1 MKRTNDNVR
10 FGLSRVLLLVLIAV
24 MALTVVSCG
33 KTETE
38 TEGEATAKTFTFQVI
53 TLDGETTSFTI
64 TTEKETVGEALFDE
78 GLIEGESGAYGL
90 YVKRVNGILA
100 DYEVDGT
107 YWAFYIGGAYG
118 MTGVDTTPVED
129 GATYAFKVEK

>member
-1 MKRTNDNVR
+1 MKRTNNNVR

-33 KTETE
+33 NSETE
-38 TEGEATAKTFTFQVI
+38 TQGEAIAKTFTFQVI
-53 TLDGETTSFTI
+53 TLDGETSTFTI
-64 TTEKETVGEALFDE
+64 TTERALVGEALLDE
-78 GLIEGESGAYGL
+78 GLIEGEEGAYGL

-100 DYEVDGT
+100 DYDVDGT
-107 YWAFYIGGAYG
+107 YWAFYINGAYG